1 MLKPVAPRQKG
12 SIMLSNRPL
21 RLKTVLLSTLVLFT
35 AGAAN
40 AAEPHHD
47 HDHGDERE
55 ASYSSAPVAGGA
67 GVTLT
72 ARSLGWWGF
81 DATGKDRATKP
92 GEDFFRAMNGSW
104 VKATE
109 IPADRGS
116 QGMFAVLRDLS
127 EARVK
132 AIVEELAATP
142 QSDPEAQKIADYYL
156 TYLDEAAVEESG
168 LTPIQSDLEAIRS
181 APSKEA
187 LLIWA
192 QKSGVGLGFGFFA
205 GPDTRDTSIN
215 RLTVSQGGL
224 GLGDRDLYLLD
235 ENNNAKVRAA
245 YTIMLEDYFRLA
257 GNADPKAAA
266 EIVFSYEKDLAG
278 SFWTRAENRDPVKRE
293 NPRTLAALEKEA
305 VGFPWTVS
313 FEAAGVPLSAVKD
326 LNLSQPSAA
335 VAFAKKWTET
345 PLETLKLYTESR
357 LLASTASLLPKV
369 WQEAQFKFQKVR
381 SGQLEQR
388 PRWKRAIESTEGALG
403 EAIGK
408 RYVAQYFPAESKA
421 QMLEL
426 VQNLRTAYAARI
438 KALDWMGPETKARA
452 LKKLERQN
460 VKIGYPDKWKD
471 YATLKIE
478 RGNLIGNARSVSLWE
493 RADNL
498 GRIGKPVDKG
508 EWGMFPQ
515 TVNAYFSPLNNEIV
529 FPAAILQP
537 PFFDPKADPAIN
549 YGGIGGVIG
558 HEISHGF
565 DDQGRNYDYD
575 GSLRDWWKP
584 VDAEQFKARAD
595 VLAAQYSAYEPLP
608 GMKLNGRVSLGENIG
623 DLGGLAIAYE
633 AYKMSRKGAPAP
645 ILDGTTGD
653 QRVFMGWAQVWRIKY
668 REEALRAT
676 TTASPHSPGMYR
688 VNGVVR
694 NLDAWYRAF
703 DVKPGDALYLTPED
717 RVRIW

>member
-1 MLKPVAPRQKG
+1 MPTPR
-12 SIMLSNRPL
+12 PF
-21 RLKTVLLSTLVLFT
+21 RLKLALLSTMALLV
-35 AGAAN
+35 AGNAN
-40 AAEPHHD
+40 AGDHD
-47 HDHGDERE
+47 HDHGHEDEYGT
-55 ASYSSAPVAGGA
+55 AHTSAPVSGGA
-67 GVTLT
+67 AVNLS

-81 DATGKDRATKP
+81 DTAGKDRATQP
-92 GEDFFRAMNGSW
+92 GVDFFRSMNGGW
-104 VKATE
+104 VNTTE

-156 TYLDEAAVEESG
+156 TYLDEAAVEKAG
-168 LTPIQSDLEAIRS
+168 LAPIQPDLDAIRT
-181 APSKEA
+181 APNKEA
-187 LLIWA
+187 LLTWA
-192 QKSGVGLGFGFFA
+192 QKTGLGLGFGFFA

-235 ENNNAKVRAA
+235 ENNNPKVRAA
-245 YTIMLEDYFRLA
+245 YITMLEDYLRLA
-257 GNADPKAAA
+257 GNSDPKAAA
-266 EIVFSYEKDLAG
+266 ETVFAYEKTLAG

-293 NPRTLAALEKEA
+293 NPRTLVALEKEA
-305 VGFPWTVS
+305 AGFPWKQS
-313 FEAAGVPLSAVKD
+313 FEAAGVNLAAVKD

-335 VAFAKKWTET
+335 IAFAKTWSET
-345 PLETLKLYTESR
+345 PLETLKLYTEAR
-357 LLASTASLLPKV
+357 LLAGSASLLPKP
-369 WQEAQFKFQKVR
+369 WQDAQFNFQKVR

-408 RYVAQYFPAESKA
+408 RYVAQYFPPESKA

-438 KALDWMGPETKARA
+438 KTLDWMGPETKARA
-452 LKKLERQN
+452 LKKLDRQN

-471 YATLKIE
+471 YSTLKIE
-478 RGNLIGNARSVSLWE
+478 RGNLIGNARAVSLWD

-537 PFFDPKADPAIN
+537 PFFDPKADPAVN

-584 VDAEQFKARAD
+584 ADAEQFKARAD
-595 VLAAQYSAYEPLP
+595 ILAAQYSAYEPLP

-633 AYKMSRKGAPAP
+633 AYKLSRKGVPAP

-653 QRVFMGWAQVWRIKY
+653 QRVFMGWAQIWRIKY

-694 NLDAWYRAF
+694 NLDAWYKAF
-703 DVKPGDALYLTPED
+703 NVKPGDALYLSPEN